1 MKIEEQVC
9 SIEQMKELEQLGFD
23 TNKASMAWY
32 KFETEDSNEEDED
45 WWVISHVESCT
56 EISQTYFPTFSIGEM
71 LEMLPESIKKYD
83 ADWEETYEYFLSIS
97 KEDGKW
103 QIVYKFYSYILE
115 RDEMVY
121 SSTADSL
128 RDALFAELKT
138 LKENKEI

>member
-1 MKIEEQVC
+1 MKIEERVC
-9 SIEQMKELEQLGFD
+9 TRGQMKFLGELGFD
-23 TNKASMAWY
+23 TTKASMIWTDWDIEAEGNAWCVRAR
-32 KFETEDSNEEDED
+32 DN
-45 WWVISHVESCT
+45 IVEAL
-56 EISQTYFPTFSIGEM
+56 EINCIPTFSIGEM